1 MVMRRSLSLFC
12 LLILAMPAS
21 AKPVIQASNYPLAYF
36 AQRIAGDRIDV
47 QFLAPP
53 DEDPAFWEP
62 SDLQIAKLQNADKVL
77 LNGATYEKWLSHVS
91 LPDSILVDTSEVF
104 APQFIEVKESSTH
117 SHGKEGSH
125 SHAGTA
131 FTTWIDFAQSRKQAE
146 TILPC
151 LVRLLPGAQAE
162 FQTNAQ
168 SLFAELDDLDRQMMS
183 ASQEIG
189 QQPIL
194 ASHPVY
200 HYLARR
206 YRLQI
211 ESVLWE
217 PETIPDEA
225 AIRDLR
231 ALLTK
236 HPAKWMIWEASP
248 AGESIAKLKDLGIG
262 SVVFDPCANRPE
274 QGDWLSVMRQ
284 NVANLKTIVAPK

>member
-1 MVMRRSLSLFC
+1 MVMRPFLSLFC
-12 LLILAMPAS
+12 LLILAMSAS
-21 AKPVIQASNYPLAYF
+21 AKPTIQASNYPLAYF

-91 LPDSILVDTSEVF
+91 LPESILVDTSEVF
-104 APQFIEVKESSTH
+104 ASQFIEVKETSTH

-146 TILPC
+146 AILPS

-162 FQTNAQ
+162 FQTKAQ
-168 SLFAELDDLDRQMMS
+168 ALFAELDDLDRQTMS
-183 ASQEIG
+183 LSQEIG

-248 AGESIAKLKDLGIG
+248 AGESIAKLKNLGIG

>member
-1 MVMRRSLSLFC
+1 MRRSLSLFC

-91 LPDSILVDTSEVF
+91 LPDSILVDTSEIF

-131 FTTWIDFAQSRKQAE
+131 FTTWIDFAQS
-146 TILPC
+146 
-151 LVRLLPGAQAE
+151 
-162 FQTNAQ
+162 
-168 SLFAELDDLDRQMMS
+168 LFAELDDLDRQMMS
-183 ASQEIG
+183 VSQEIG

-225 AIRDLR
+225 AIRNLR

-236 HPAKWMIWEASP
+236 HPAKWMIWESSP
-248 AGESIAKLKDLGIG
+248 AGDSIAKLKDLGIG